1 MKKIIRSIG
10 MAFIVYLSISLIGA
24 CFEWSLFIFGGTFL
38 YELIYSFGI
47 SIGLPDLIGEYI
59 TPKSIPWVED
69 IETFIVFGIPLIG
82 SLIYLVVSLRKKSLL
97 ILLCLFALP
106 ISAREPIKSI
116 PKDGRYVILVDFS
129 KPSGEN
135 RLKIYDCKSHY
146 IIYSSVVQHGN
157 GGGSTKEKP
166 VFSNRIG
173 SNCSSL
179 GLYKITSF
187 GKMKSFPVDCFR
199 LKGLSST
206 NSNAEKRGIVIHPT
220 LSSSLP
226 FKMHYLPLTDEN
238 HGCFGVSFETMNVIR
253 ELYSKGTIYLY
264 AFH

>member
-1 MKKIIRSIG
+1 MKKIIRLIG
-10 MAFIVYLSISLIGA
+10 KAFIVYLSISFIGA
-24 CFEWSLFIFGGTFL
+24 CFEWSLFIFGGLRL
-38 YELIYSFGI
+38 YELIYPFGI
-47 SIGLPDLIGEYI
+47 SIGLPDLLGVYGSVQ
-59 TPKSIPWVED
+59 SIPWVEN
-69 IETFIVFGIPLIG
+69 IETFLVFGIPLIS
-82 SLIYLVVSLRKKSLL
+82 SLVYLLISLRKSLL

-106 ISAREPIKSI
+106 ISAKKPTQII
-116 PKDGRYVILVDFS
+116 PKDGRYVIFVDFS
-129 KPSGEN
+129 KPSGED
-135 RLKIYDCKSHY
+135 RFKIYDCKSHS
-146 IIYSSVVQHGN
+146 IVYSSVVQHGN

-166 VFSNRIG
+166 VFSNKIG

-179 GLYKITSF
+179 GLYKITGF

-226 FKMHYLPLTDEN
+226 FRMHYLPLTDES
-238 HGCFGVSFETMNVIR
+238 HGCFGVSFETMKTIR
-253 ELYSKGTIYLY
+253 ELYRKGTIYLY